1 MKSYSYIGILC
12 IVGFFIYLI
21 SSNGTDTRK
30 FQFTYQVDLESDNDD
45 ETTIK
50 TWIPVPQTI
59 KGVQT
64 VSNEKIEYNKEELE
78 CNKLTEHV
86 HKNEYYYCEA
96 RNNKIKKTSV
106 MLKWDIK
113 RQEHQNVA
121 FDIDT
126 EIYKKGTAFVPVGES
141 RFSKVIDKGEL
152 RPEKDDQGNVKPI
165 DFKKIYD
172 YVLTGMHYGK
182 PTNDEKDANYKYVH
196 GGKNKNTG
204 KEWLPKDI
212 TYGEENIP
220 HNQLVKSQ
228 NKAEK
233 YAYGQ
238 GNARYACDIGVGNCT
253 DYHSYFISLCRTLD
267 APARFHMGFN
277 IPPDDSKNGEGA
289 VKGYHCWADYYAE
302 DGTWYP
308 VDISEA
314 DKAPDKAE
322 YYFGTL
328 NKDRVEF
335 TTGRDLELAGRKEKE
350 NFFIYPL
357 FEGTKKMKKGKDFS
371 FKYKNI

>member
-1 MKSYSYIGILC
+1 MKNLSYIGITG
-12 IVGFFIYLI
+12 IVLFLTFYLFIF
-21 SSNGTDTRK
+21 NKNNTRE
-30 FQFTYQVDLESDNDD
+30 FEFTYNVSLESDNDD
-45 ETTIK
+45 KTIMK

-64 VSNEKIEYNKEELE
+64 ISNEKIDYNKDELE
-78 CNKLTEHV
+78 CNKLTEDV
-86 HKNEYYYCEA
+86 HKNKYYYCEA
-96 RNNKIKKTSV
+96 KNNKIKKTSV
-106 MLKWDIK
+106 TLTWDVK
-113 RQEHQNVA
+113 RQEHQNIA
-121 FDIDT
+121 FDIDP
-126 EIYKKGTAFVPVGES
+126 EIYKKGTQFVPVGEF

-152 RPEKDDQGNVKPI
+152 RPEKNKPI

-182 PTNDEKDANYKYVH
+182 PTDDENDANYKYVH

-212 TYGEENIP
+212 TYGEKKIS
-220 HNQLVKSQ
+220 HDQLVKSQ

-253 DYHSYFISLCRTLD
+253 DYHSYFMSLCRTLD
-267 APARFHMGFN
+267 TPARFHMGFN
-277 IPPDDSKNGEGA
+277 IPPDDSDNGEGI
-289 VKGYHCWADYYAE
+289 VKGYHCWADYYTE
-302 DGTWYP
+302 DENGKGTWYP

-314 DKAPDKAE
+314 DKAPEKAE

-335 TTGRDLELAGRKEKE
+335 TTGRDLELKGRVGKE

>member
-1 MKSYSYIGILC
+1 MKSLSYIGILC
-12 IVGFFIYLI
+12 IIGLFIYLI
-21 SSNGTDTRK
+21 FSGEENVRS
-30 FQFTYQVDLESDNDD
+30 FEFTYQVDLESDNNNK
-45 ETTIK
+45 TTMK

-64 VSNEKIEYNKEELE
+64 ISNEKIKYNKDKLE
-78 CNKLTEHV
+78 CSKLTEDI
-86 HKNEYYYCEA
+86 HKNKYYYCEA
-96 RNNKIKKTSV
+96 KNNKIEKASV
-106 MLKWDIK
+106 ILTWDVK
-113 RQEHQNVA
+113 RMEHQNTA
-121 FDIDT
+121 FDIDSD
-126 EIYKKGTAFVPVGES
+126 IYKKGTKFVPVGEP
-141 RFSKVIDKGEL
+141 RFSTVIDKGEL
-152 RPEKDDQGNVKPI
+152 RPEKNKPI

-172 YVLTGMHYGK
+172 YVLNGMHYGK
-182 PTNDEKDANYKYVH
+182 PTDDENDANYKYVH

-204 KEWLPKDI
+204 KEWLPKEI
-212 TYGEENIP
+212 TYGEKNIP

-228 NKAEK
+228 NKAQK

-253 DYHSYFISLCRTLD
+253 DYHSYFISLCRTLG

-277 IPPDDSKNGEGA
+277 IPPDERKSGEGD
-289 VKGYHCWADYYAE
+289 VKGYHCWADYYKK
-302 DGTWYP
+302 DKNGKGTWYP

-314 DKAPDKAE
+314 DKDPNKAE

-335 TTGRDLELAGRKEKE
+335 TTGRDLKLKGRAKKE